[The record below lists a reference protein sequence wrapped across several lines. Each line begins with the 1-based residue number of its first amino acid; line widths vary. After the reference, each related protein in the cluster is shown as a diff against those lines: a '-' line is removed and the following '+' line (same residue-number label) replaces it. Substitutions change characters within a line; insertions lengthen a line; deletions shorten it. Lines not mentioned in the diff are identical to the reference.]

1 MDDQNSQNV
10 VDVPLNTNSAKAS
23 IGNHDHEEQDEVEG
37 TKEPQGVGD
46 AAILLN
52 LQEMIK
58 NYIQSLDKL
67 REEKKKVQ
75 EMFED
80 SFLNNPVYRENAEK
94 AKEALKV
101 KATTRQQIASQPSVI
116 ALAQKLKGLNAD
128 IKEREVALSDYLLEY
143 QRLTG
148 ANEIED
154 AEGQIREIVNSAKL
168 IKRSAKK

>member
-1 MDDQNSQNV
+1 MDDTQNQTDEVAVDAEV
-10 VDVPLNTNSAKAS
+10 VDETSDAPVAPTS
-23 IGNHDHEEQDEVEG
+23 
-37 TKEPQGVGD
+37 GD
-46 AAILLN
+46 ATLLLN
-52 LQEMIK
+52 LEEMIK
-58 NYIQSLDKL
+58 NHISSIDKF
-67 REEKKKVQ
+67 REEKKKLQ

-80 SFLNNPVYRENAEK
+80 SFNNNPIYRENTEK

-116 ALAQKLKGLNAD
+116 ALQQKIKSVGQDL
-128 IKEREVALSDYLLEY
+128 KERQTALSDYLLEY

-154 AEGQIREIVNSAKL
+154 NEGQIREIINSAKL

>member
-1 MDDQNSQNV
+1 MDDQNKDPEV
-10 VDVPLNTNSAKAS
+10 VDAEVV
-23 IGNHDHEEQDEVEG
+23 EETPQ
-37 TKEPQGVGD
+37 EPQVVGD

-52 LQEMIK
+52 LEEMIK

-67 REEKKKVQ
+67 REEKKKMQ

-80 SFLNNPVYRENAEK
+80 SFANNPTYRENSDK

-116 ALAQKLKGLNAD
+116 ALAQKLKGLGSD
-128 IKEREVALSDYLLEY
+128 IKERQVALSDYLLEY
-143 QRLTG
+143 QRLSG

-154 AEGQIREIVNSAKL
+154 NEGQIREIINSAKL
-168 IKRSAKK
+168 IKRSSKK

>member
-1 MDDQNSQNV
+1 MDDQNRQ
-10 VDVPLNTNSAKAS
+10 
-23 IGNHDHEEQDEVEG
+23 
-37 TKEPQGVGD
+37 EPQEEAVDATIIEETEETTSAEPQVVGD

-52 LQEMIK
+52 LEEMIK
-58 NYIQSLDKL
+58 NYIQSIEKL
-67 REEKKKVQ
+67 KEEKKKHA

-80 SFLNNPVYRENAEK
+80 AFVNNPVYRENTEK

-101 KATTRQQIASQPSVI
+101 KATTRQQIASQPSII
-116 ALAQKLKGLNAD
+116 ALGQKIKDLGRDL
-128 IKEREVALSDYLLEY
+128 KERQIALSDYLLEY

-154 AEGQIREIVNSAKL
+154 NEGQIREIINSAKL